1 MKICLFRA
9 TNILKHNVKEKWLYS
24 GYGIAFNGKCEWK
37 CGNDFARNVII
48 FSVDKS
54 SSSQTDY
61 LRKKLSALNRRPT
74 YCINGSVGEPSNK
87 FNINF
92 SEAITKCCLFLC

>member
-1 MKICLFRA
+1 MKICLFGA
-9 TNILKHNVKEKWLYS
+9 TNILKHNIKEKWVYS
-24 GYGIAFNGKCEWK
+24 GYIIAFNGKGEWK
-37 CGNDFARNVII
+37 CGNDFTRNVII

-61 LRKKLSALNRRPT
+61 LRKKLSVLNRRPT